1 VLDWARPVVGAKI
14 AMAKTTAAIPEM
26 SLRFITIIL
35 SLVRSLK

>member
-1 VLDWARPVVGAKI
+1 
-14 AMAKTTAAIPEM
+14 MAKTTAAIPEM